1 MTHLVRKLLYS
12 LTVIIC
18 AFSYGNETLS
28 FTPGYNL
35 KWITAEKLGDKLHIN
50 VDPRE
55 TESRIY
61 GTPADALNKLNQ
73 EINKTLEANGGII
86 PGKIYLIK
94 KKNGSSTLFIKTK
107 AICAEATLTGYAY
120 RDYEIHFDGIFS
132 ENPSIQITP
141 IGEAIS
147 TVNEHVTFLP
157 NNPVHKNLS
166 YIKTYVHEKVH
177 CADFNKGDLYL
188 YSLVSLNAQD
198 IVDKVMKDHG
208 KNIKP
213 EDMAEVN
220 KKKNKVIETA
230 KQVIID
236 LEGRAVRAEVMI
248 HAGYVKESRKD
259 LIAQR
264 NTEIKLIK
272 NKTNEIEE
280 IVGKYKS
287 ETDKNTK
294 NVLFREYEQ
303 ARQEKWDLLNSL
315 EAKETIY
322 EIIDNPISVLNDSIN
337 KKTAQNAPENEIN
350 HLKKELDYRQ
360 KGFIDTLS
368 NLYRDKVTVID
379 NQKYKYSTVK
389 YIPATEITY
398 KSLIDDKEDL
408 IALAVDD
415 LLDRHSE
422 TISQTETTYSE
433 AFDQLNAP
441 VNSSDVYIGSYVNID
456 EKKWELTIDSHLG
469 TGLAENA
476 EKAILAD
483 LNNNPEKWGKAKF
496 EEDLKAFKNSL
507 IDYLTYLH
515 KELDINE
522 FPILRYIEKEN
533 SSVTNEQSN
542 LAPSQK
548 KKPKKK
554 KPKKTGKRKCMSCM
568 LGDPGIGKCKNPKCA
583 NYGNA
588 PKDNKYEAGDRPI

>member
-18 AFSYGNETLS
+18 TLSYGNETLS
-28 FTPGYNL
+28 FTPDHNL
-35 KWITAEKLGDKLHIN
+35 KNWISAEKLGDKLHIN
-50 VDPRE
+50 IDPRK
-55 TESRIY
+55 TESRLS
-61 GTPADALNKLNQ
+61 GTPAEALNKLNQ

-107 AICAEATLTGYAY
+107 AICAEATFSGYAY

-132 ENPSIQITP
+132 GNPSIQITP

-147 TVNEHVTFLP
+147 TVNEHVTFSP
-157 NNPVHKNLS
+157 SNTVHDNLS

-198 IVDKVMKDHG
+198 IVDEVMKDHE

-220 KKKNKVIETA
+220 KKKDKVIETA

-248 HAGYVKESRKD
+248 HAGYVKESRND
-259 LIAQR
+259 LIDQM
-264 NTEIKLIK
+264 NTEIELIN

-280 IVGKYKS
+280 IVDKHES
-287 ETDKNTK
+287 ETNKNTK
-294 NVLFREYEQ
+294 DGLFQEYKQ
-303 ARQEKWDLLNSL
+303 ACREKWDLLNSL

-322 EIIDNPISVLNDSIN
+322 EIIDNPINVLNESIN

-350 HLKKELDYRQ
+350 HLKEELYYRQ
-360 KGFIDTLS
+360 NGFIDTLS
-368 NLYRDKVTVID
+368 NLYRDKVTVTD
-379 NQKYKYSTVK
+379 NQKYEYSTVK
-389 YIPATEITY
+389 DIPATKITY
-398 KSLIDDKEDL
+398 KSLINSKEEDL
-408 IALAVDD
+408 IALAVKD
-415 LLDRHSE
+415 LLNRHSA
-422 TISQTETTYSE
+422 TISQTETKYSE
-433 AFDQLNAP
+433 AFEQLKAP

-456 EKKWELTIDSHLG
+456 EKKWELTIDTHLG
-469 TGLAENA
+469 IGLAENA

-483 LNNNPEKWGKAKF
+483 LNNNPEKWGKVKF
-496 EEDLKAFKNSL
+496 EEDLEAFKNSL

-515 KELDINE
+515 KELDIKE

-548 KKPKKK
+548 KE
-554 KPKKTGKRKCMSCM
+554 PKKTGKRKCMSCM
-568 LGDPGIGKCKNPKCA
+568 LGDTGIGKCKNPKCA

-588 PKDNKYEAGDRPI
+588 PKDNKYEAGDRPL